1 MPSSAQNF
9 RPVVPAGRS
18 TFSLVILVLFALI
31 CTQLLSACGA
41 PVRYKGDSL
50 EKRKVR
56 AEHRPATYKVRSG
69 DTLYSIAWRYGLDFH
84 VLARWNGI
92 KPPHTIYA
100 GQTLRLRQRGKK
112 TSRKT
117 VVKKKATPTKSASSK
132 SRKKAVTPSRQ
143 STGKNSKQAVKG
155 SSRRQPVASS
165 KRLKWKWPTQ
175 GKVRKGFSASDPA
188 RQGIEIGGSSGQ
200 RIAASESGRVVYA
213 GSGLIGYG
221 RLVIIKHNKNY
232 LSAYGRNRKLLVK
245 EGAQVKKGQAIAEMG
260 NSGSGGPSL
269 HFEIRKNGEP
279 VNPLKL
285 LPGRR

>member
-1 MPSSAQNF
+1 MPSSVQKF
-9 RPVVPAGRS
+9 RPVAPAGRGA
-18 TFSLVILVLFALI
+18 FNLVILVLFALI

-41 PVRYKGDSL
+41 PVRAKAGSL
-50 EKRKVR
+50 EKPKVR
-56 AEHRPATYKVRSG
+56 EGYRPATYRVRSG

-92 KPPHTIYA
+92 KPPYTIYA
-100 GQTLRLRQRGKK
+100 GQTLRLRQRGRK
-112 TSRKT
+112 TSGKT
-117 VVKKKATPTKSASSK
+117 VAKKKATPTQSASAK
-132 SRKKAVTPSRQ
+132 SGKKAVTPNRQ
-143 STGKNSKQAVKG
+143 SARKSSKPA
-155 SSRRQPVASS
+155 ASS
-165 KRLKWKWPTQ
+165 KGVNWKWPTK
-175 GKVRKGFSASDPA
+175 GKVRKGFSASNPA

-200 RIAASESGRVVYA
+200 RIVASESGRVVYA

-260 NSGSGGPSL
+260 NSGNGGPSL

>member
-1 MPSSAQNF
+1 MPSSVQNF
-9 RPVVPAGRS
+9 HPVAPADRS
-18 TFSLVILVLFALI
+18 AFNLVILVLFALI

-41 PVRYKGDSL
+41 PVRGKGDSL

-100 GQTLRLRQRGKK
+100 GQTLRLRQRSKK

-117 VVKKKATPTKSASSK
+117 VVKKKATPTNSVSSK
-132 SRKKAVTPSRQ
+132 SRKKAVTPSR
-143 STGKNSKQAVKG
+143 
-155 SSRRQPVASS
+155 RQPVASS
-165 KRLKWKWPTQ
+165 KGLKWKWPTQ

-221 RLVIIKHNKNY
+221 RLVIIKHSKNY